1 MNNPL
6 LTVNNLTVALNN
18 GKVLLN
24 DISFTVAHNQ
34 CLGIVG
40 ESGSGKS
47 LTIKTIIG
55 LLEPYFSI
63 QGQVLF
69 APQQNQLNLAKSG
82 DLLKQTPETLRR
94 IRGKIIAVI
103 LQHPMNAFD
112 PLYRIGD
119 QIIETLMAHQAI
131 SKKAAMTKALNMITD
146 VGLTDPK
153 QIFNK
158 YPHQLSGGMLQ
169 RIMIGIALML
179 EPELIIADE
188 PTTALD
194 SISQYHI
201 LKMFEKIKQ
210 QAQTAMIV
218 ISHDLGVIHHIAD
231 HILVMHQGTIVEQ
244 GSRDHIFHHASSEY
258 THRLINARLQLLTK
272 FNAIIHPKA
281 SKSTRE
287 CC

>member
-6 LTVNNLTVALNN
+6 LKVSHLTVMLDN

-24 DISFTVAHNQ
+24 DISFAVAHNQ

-47 LTIKTIIG
+47 LTSKAIIG

-63 QGQVLF
+63 KGQILF
-69 APQQNQLNLAKSG
+69 LPKQPQLNLPEQG
-82 DLLKQTPETLRR
+82 DLLKQSPETLRR
-94 IRGKIIAVI
+94 IRGKEIAMI
-103 LQHPMNAFD
+103 LQHPMNSFD

-119 QIIETLMAHQAI
+119 QIIETLLAHQTITKKQAI
-131 SKKAAMTKALNMITD
+131 VKALDMITE
-146 VGLTDPK
+146 VGLSNPK

-169 RIMIGIALML
+169 RIMIGIAIML

-201 LKMFEKIKQ
+201 LKMLAKIKQ
-210 QAQTAMIV
+210 QSKTTMIF

-244 GSRDHIFHHASSEY
+244 GSRDQIFHHANSEY
-258 THRLINARLQLLTK
+258 THHLINARLQLLTK
-272 FNAIIHPKA
+272 FNAIIHPN
-281 SKSTRE
+281 SQKSTME
-287 CC
+287 SC